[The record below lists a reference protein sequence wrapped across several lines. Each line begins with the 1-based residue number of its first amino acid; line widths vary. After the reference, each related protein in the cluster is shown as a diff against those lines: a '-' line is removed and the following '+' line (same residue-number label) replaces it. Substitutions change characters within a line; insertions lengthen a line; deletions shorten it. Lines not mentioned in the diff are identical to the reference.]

1 MKNEKFL
8 LDIQTKCGDIAKEML
23 NVVIDAEQTFKC
35 KWTYAWVL
43 TVKTGLMKPLQT
55 NKALCQ
61 TYTKVL
67 LIYLFN
73 RLKIDVS
80 IIQKLVS

>member
-1 MKNEKFL
+1 MKHWRMKNEKFL
-8 LDIQTKCGDIAKEML
+8 LDIQTKRGDIAKEIL

-43 TVKTGLMKPLQT
+43 KVKTGLMKPLQA

-73 RLKIDVS
+73 RLKINVS
-80 IIQKLVS
+80 II

>member
-8 LDIQTKCGDIAKEML
+8 LDIQTKCSNIANEIL
-23 NVVIDAEQTFKC
+23 NGVIDAEQTFKC
-35 KWTYAWVL
+35 KWPYAWVL
-43 TVKTGLMKPLQT
+43 KVKTVLMKPLQA

-61 TYTKVL
+61 TCTKVL

-73 RLKIDVS
+73 RLTINVS
-80 IIQKLVS
+80 II